1 MMIMMITMMA
11 MKWKEPTTAQNKTD
25 DTEPPSGKNPHGS
38 EVERIHNSSG
48 GGDVILMIMM
58 PETRRQGVTLW
69 RLLVTL
75 AHNCCKRQLQ
85 AEERRSD

>member
-1 MMIMMITMMA
+1 MMITRVGPAMM
-11 MKWKEPTTAQNKTD
+11 
-25 DTEPPSGKNPHGS
+25 
-38 EVERIHNSSG
+38 
-48 GGDVILMIMM
+48 MM
-58 PETRRQGVTLW
+58 PEARRQGVTLW

>member
-1 MMIMMITMMA
+1 MMMVMLMMMVMM
-11 MKWKEPTTAQNKTD
+11 M
-25 DTEPPSGKNPHGS
+25 
-38 EVERIHNSSG
+38 
-48 GGDVILMIMM
+48 LMLMMMMM